1 MHSIDSSSDPRAASH
16 SGASSGSRAA
26 SHSGDPDV
34 GGAGLG
40 PAGTTDAAVG
50 ASSVYLRTLSDPF
63 ALPAGGAPRSLT
75 AVGSPLPLPRD
86 QDQHRRTGEAMR

>member
-1 MHSIDSSSDPRAASH
+1 MRVENYGSIWGLLYPPR
-16 SGASSGSRAA
+16 
-26 SHSGDPDV
+26 
-34 GGAGLG
+34 GAGLG